1 MLPDRLDLQALLDR
15 LVLLEPL
22 DRLDRRVLLDLR
34 VLPDQLE

>member
-22 DRLDRRVLLDLR
+22 DRLDRRVLPDRLELLDR
-34 VLPDQLE
+34 LE